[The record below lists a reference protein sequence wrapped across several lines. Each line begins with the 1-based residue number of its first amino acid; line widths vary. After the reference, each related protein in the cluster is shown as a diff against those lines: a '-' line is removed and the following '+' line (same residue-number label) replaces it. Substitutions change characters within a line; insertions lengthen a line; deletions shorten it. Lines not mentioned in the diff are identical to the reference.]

1 MAFAPQFTVSP
12 RLLRELETIADLRAK
27 VAAATIQVAW
37 IPRLQQDSRQRGA
50 HASTAIEGNP
60 LTLEEVRALES
71 GTPLPAHTARS
82 QREVLNYFAGLRW
95 VEKRARQ
102 KKPVTHEDLFCLHA
116 LLAEGVMDQGEAGR
130 YRTIAVR
137 VGKHLPPPPDLV
149 SGRMR
154 ELLAWWSG
162 PSLEWS
168 PGLTSAILHYQF
180 EEIHPFADVNGR
192 MGRMLTLW
200 ELYRRGFDT
209 HHVFSIDEFFPF
221 ADVNGRIGRMLAL
234 WELYRRGFDTH
245 HVFSIDEFFW
255 EDRVRYYASL
265 AAVLKSGGDLTS
277 WLEYTTEGLRVTLE
291 RVWLRV
297 QQFAAKCGPKKTV
310 LRPSQERLLHLL
322 RDRQEG
328 LTPAEIWAALAVT
341 KQGAAHILAPLL
353 KAKLVKRVGTRK
365 SGRYLIA

>member
-209 HHVFSIDEFFPF
+209 HHVFSIDEFF
-221 ADVNGRIGRMLAL
+221 
-234 WELYRRGFDTH
+234 
-245 HVFSIDEFFW
+245 W

>member
-102 KKPVTHEDLFCLHA
+102 KKPLTHEDLFCLHA

-192 MGRMLTLW
+192 MGRML
-200 ELYRRGFDT
+200 
-209 HHVFSIDEFFPF
+209 
-221 ADVNGRIGRMLAL
+221 AL

-245 HVFSIDEFFW
+245 HVFSIAEFFW
-255 EDRVRYYASL
+255 EDRVRYYARL